1 MSSSFADQ
9 LLKAGLVSESD
20 ISKADED
27 KKQRAAQRKAGKA
40 PKSNKGGKRPSN
52 RKPAAKK
59 PKAPVSTEIA
69 NAEASK
75 VIGASKA
82 SAEKAQAKKAQ
93 QAFAENRRIMNMK
106 IAGLLKDQAIE
117 EPKDESQGE
126 NSIKFSYVY
135 EGKVRGIYVSEGQ
148 QKRLAAGELAVTVI
162 KAKTKLIPVA
172 LAEPL
177 QAIDPQRFIHIV
189 KEEKTDADDPY
200 AGFEVPDDLT
210 W

>member
-9 LLKAGLVSESD
+9 LLKAGLVSEND
-20 ISKADED
+20 INKAEED

-40 PKSNKGGKRPSN
+40 NKGKRPTSK
-52 RKPAAKK
+52 RPAPKK
-59 PKAPVSTEIA
+59 STNPVSGEVA
-69 NAEASK
+69 NAEVSK

-82 SAEKAQAKKAQ
+82 SAEKAQVKKAQ

-106 IAGLLKDQAIE
+106 INELLKDQPVE
-117 EPKDESQGE
+117 EPADESQGDTPV
-126 NSIKFSYVY
+126 KFSYVY
-135 EGKVRGIYVSEGQ
+135 DGKVRGIYVSDTQ

-162 KAKTKLIPVA
+162 KAKTILIPVA

-177 QAIDPQRFIHIV
+177 LAIDPKRFIHIV
-189 KEEKTDADDPY
+189 KEEKADADDPY
-200 AGFEVPDDLT
+200 AGFKVPDDLT

>member
-20 ISKADED
+20 ISKADEE
-27 KKQRAAQRKAGKA
+27 KKQRAAQRKAKHA
-40 PKSNKGGKRPSN
+40 NKGKRPPHKKTAN
-52 RKPAAKK
+52 KK
-59 PKAPVSTEIA
+59 PKAPVSNEVA
-69 NAEASK
+69 NAEVSK

-93 QAFAENRRIMNMK
+93 QAFAENRRVMNMK
-106 IAGLLKDQAIE
+106 IAELLKDQPVE
-117 EPKDESQGE
+117 EPQDESQGD

-135 EGKVRGIYVSEGQ
+135 EGKVRGIYVSESQ

-177 QAIDPQRFIHIV
+177 QAIDPKRFIHIV
-189 KEEKTDADDPY
+189 KEEKPDVDDLY
-200 AGFEVPDDLT
+200 AGFEVPDDIT

>member
-9 LLKAGLVSESD
+9 LLKAGLVNADD
-20 ISKADED
+20 ISKADEE
-27 KKQRAAQRKAGKA
+27 KKLRAEKRKAS
-40 PKSNKGGKRPSN
+40 KSNKAKRPPH
-52 RKPAAKK
+52 KKHAVKK
-59 PKAPVSTEIA
+59 PKAPVSTEVA
-69 NAEASK
+69 NAEVSK

-93 QAFAENRRIMNMK
+93 QAFAENRRIMNVK
-106 IAGLLKDQAIE
+106 INELLKEQPIE

-126 NSIKFSYVY
+126 SGVKFSYVY
-135 EGKVRGIYVSEGQ
+135 EDKVRGIYVSESQ

-172 LAEPL
+172 LAGPL
-177 QAIDPQRFIHIV
+177 QAIDPKRFIHIV
-189 KEEKTDADDPY
+189 KEEQTDADDPY
-200 AGFEVPDDLT
+200 AGFEVPDDIT